1 MAGLSVSVTCLSP
14 LSVAGLSVSVT
25 RLSPLSVAGLSVS
38 VTRLSAVCG
47 WSVCLCDSSLFCLL
61 LVYLSDFSVCASGWS
76 VSLTCL
82 AVPMAG
88 LSDLSIHTSGWSV
101 CLCDASVS
109 AYGWLAVTRLPMAVS
124 VVTRL
129 SVSDSPVCLC
139 LSLSVMT
146 RPSVSAYGWL
156 SL

>member
-1 MAGLSVSVTCLSP
+1 
-14 LSVAGLSVSVT
+14 
-25 RLSPLSVAGLSVS
+25 
-38 VTRLSAVCG
+38 
-47 WSVCLCDSSLFCLL
+47 
-61 LVYLSDFSVCASGWS
+61 
-76 VSLTCL
+76 
-82 AVPMAG
+82 MAG
-88 LSDLSIHTSGWSV
+88 LSDLSIHASGWSV

-109 AYGWLAVTRLPMAVS
+109 AYGWMAVTRLSLPMAVS

-146 RPSVSAYGWL
+146 RLSVSAYGWL